1 MAVHHLC
8 FYAAIH
14 RLPLGVAVTLEF
26 LGPLAV
32 ALASSRRA
40 SDLAWATLAGLGVTA
55 TAGVTLAGRIDLL
68 GVLLAL
74 AAGATWAVYI
84 LVFPRLSAQLG
95 RANGLAVAS
104 LAGAL
109 VAVPFGVAV
118 NGERLAHP
126 YVVLL
131 RSCRPPRR
139 RHRLQP
145 ASRSPQPAHR
155 SAVQH
160 SHQHG
165 ARRGG
170 SVRSDLLRPEDH
182 RLAMGWYRR
191 RHRCFKSLPLA
202 NAPGGHHRSH
212 DALPSAGAGAANSAK
227 AARHRGPGSRRH
239 LVADGDGVFVEDV
252 SPPPAA
258 MNQAP
263 VKEARRGMVQG
274 GPQFSLDGPAIDGPA
289 NLAMKGSRTVGS
301 Q

>member
-126 YVVLL
+126 
-131 RSCRPPRR
+131 
-139 RHRLQP
+139 
-145 ASRSPQPAHR
+145 
-155 SAVQH
+155 
-160 SHQHG
+160 
-165 ARRGG
+165 
-170 SVRSDLLRPEDH
+170 
-182 RLAMGWYRR
+182 
-191 RHRCFKSLPLA
+191 
-202 NAPGGHHRSH
+202 
-212 DALPSAGAGAANSAK
+212 
-227 AARHRGPGSRRH
+227 
-239 LVADGDGVFVEDV
+239 
-252 SPPPAA
+252 
-258 MNQAP
+258 
-263 VKEARRGMVQG
+263 
-274 GPQFSLDGPAIDGPA
+274 
-289 NLAMKGSRTVGS
+289 
-301 Q
+301 